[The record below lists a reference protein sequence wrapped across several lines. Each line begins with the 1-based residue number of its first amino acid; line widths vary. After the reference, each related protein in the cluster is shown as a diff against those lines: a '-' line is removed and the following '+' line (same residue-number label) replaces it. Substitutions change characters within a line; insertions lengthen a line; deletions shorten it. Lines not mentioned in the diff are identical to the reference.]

1 MAQLFQLETLSAE
14 GVRQCAWS
22 FRTSPENAKFNFTDS
37 LAYGNDEP
45 KTFHT
50 SHFVSIER
58 NGPALRKRSRQDYI
72 RESGE
77 VVLTRFALR
86 LYSTLLSKARE
97 FRALDSTFNPDLY
110 DPFERL
116 VTIELLGKKVEVPE
130 KNRLLR
136 CFQFLSMSTISMGD
150 FCWNG
155 DCANCQIWY
164 REAED
169 PLDRERTALSC
180 RMTVIEGMVI
190 MRLAAYLQIEGITV
204 GRAGC

>member
-1 MAQLFQLETLSAE
+1 MFHSHCE
-14 GVRQCAWS
+14 
-22 FRTSPENAKFNFTDS
+22 
-37 LAYGNDEP
+37 LAGQEC
-45 KTFHT
+45 
-50 SHFVSIER
+50 R
-58 NGPALRKRSRQDYI
+58 
-72 RESGE
+72 REAGAN
-77 VVLTRFALR
+77 VLPPFALR
-86 LYSTLLSKARE
+86 LYSNLLSKVRE

-116 VTIELLGKKVEVPE
+116 VTIELIGKKVEVPE

-180 RMTVIEGMVI
+180 RMTVLDGMVI
-190 MRLAAYLQIEGITV
+190 IRLAAYLQIEGIT
-204 GRAGC
+204 GQ